1 MSMFLI
7 GARENKNTSTVIKVN
22 PNKSKCSKYFSQ
34 RNKDPMLD
42 KAIATPKMFICEI
55 DFLNLQII
63 ILFYV
68 F

>member
-1 MSMFLI
+1 
-7 GARENKNTSTVIKVN
+7 
-22 PNKSKCSKYFSQ
+22 
-34 RNKDPMLD
+34 MLD

-68 F
+68 FQTH